1 MKSTLLKV
9 TRVFSSNNINVT
21 DILVNYIENQFE
33 EKATEFLSQKIKVDT
48 VAHTNNERWVA

>member
-33 EKATEFLSQKIKVDT
+33 EKATEFLSQK
-48 VAHTNNERWVA
+48 

>member
-9 TRVFSSNNINVT
+9 TRVFSSNNINVN

-33 EKATEFLSQKIKVDT
+33 EKATDSLSQQITVDT
-48 VAHTNNERWVA
+48 VAHTNNKRWVA

>member
-9 TRVFSSNNINVT
+9 TRVFSSNNINVN

-33 EKATEFLSQKIKVDT
+33 EKATDSLSQQIKVDT

>member
-9 TRVFSSNNINVT
+9 NRVFSNNNINVT

-33 EKATEFLSQKIKVDT
+33 EKATGFLSQKIKVDT